1 MIGCLVKSHL
11 NRNPKGGV
19 ACHVMSGLGNSHFK
33 DPKARACSTYSGNIP
48 EANVAREGSEMAIWG
63 DEVQNGTTHCPNS
76 LSWTCPIYTCGP
88 SIVINRCHPHSLR
101 CLGLN
106 DRVFGHLFREA
117 KRSGASRKGLLDLV
131 GGSHGRMW
139 SRGGGDLTWVSTD

>member
-1 MIGCLVKSHL
+1 MIGCLVKWHL

-19 ACHVMSGLGNSHFK
+19 AWHVMSGLGNSHCK
-33 DPKARACSTYSGNIP
+33 DPEARARSTYSGNIP
-48 EANVAREGSEMAIWG
+48 EADVAREGSEMAIWG

-88 SIVINRCHPHSLR
+88 SIVINGYHPHSLR

-106 DRVFGHLFREA
+106 DKSIWSFIQGGTKEWGE
-117 KRSGASRKGLLDLV
+117 SEGPCWPSRWEPWEDV
-131 GGSHGRMW
+131 EQR
-139 SRGGGDLTWVSTD
+139 RG